1 MLECFVFTRISK
13 ISLLMHP
20 SSINRLKRN
29 IYLGLLKFFGGNAYS
44 NAKELT
50 YSMLTHLL
58 GRRQTIHMNYVCND
72 FGNQKM
78 NHNFQIVV
86 FKLISDHTII
96 LFGTY

>member
-50 YSMLTHLL
+50 YSMLTHLFRL
-58 GRRQTIHMNYVCND
+58 LLKGNCMHVIGQDKQFISIIFATISETETTT
-72 FGNQKM
+72 
-78 NHNFQIVV
+78 
-86 FKLISDHTII
+86 ISNKSV
-96 LFGTY
+96 